1 MDAPQEQKTPGPP
14 IPTKPSQVEVPA
26 TGFVHGRPRGEQAAQ
41 MATGGQMQMELPAEL
56 ISRMTVNDSVYFQ
69 DASGQPVSVG
79 EPFAVAITKDEQP
92 WIRKFKAGSDWTLL
106 DIGWIEESS
115 CMVLA
120 NDEGKRLQTI
130 PTKEQWADIQSRI
143 IQVAILPEKQ
153 LAVAIPKEEKKGKR
167 TMWSPPRAA
176 SNVELELEPEPIY
189 RCSPGRTIRIEPEGL
204 GRLYIR
210 CLNGEARGTLTLMP
224 K

>member
-1 MDAPQEQKTPGPP
+1 MDAPKEQQTPGPP

-26 TGFVHGRPRGEQAAQ
+26 TGFVHGRPRGDQAPQ
-41 MATGGQMQMELPAEL
+41 MATGGQMQLELPAEL
-56 ISRMTVNDSVYFQ
+56 TSRMTINDSVYFQ
-69 DASGQPVSVG
+69 DASGQPISVG

-92 WIRKFKAGSDWTLL
+92 WVRKFKAVADWTLL

-130 PTKEQWADIQSRI
+130 PTADQWADIQSRI
-143 IQVAILPEKQ
+143 VQVAILSEKQ
-153 LAVAIPKEEKKGKR
+153 LAAAMPKQEDKKKR
-167 TMWSPPRAA
+167 TMWDPPRQTSKA
-176 SNVELELEPEPIY
+176 EIDLEPEPVY

-210 CLNGEARGTLTLMP
+210 CLNGEARVTLTLIP